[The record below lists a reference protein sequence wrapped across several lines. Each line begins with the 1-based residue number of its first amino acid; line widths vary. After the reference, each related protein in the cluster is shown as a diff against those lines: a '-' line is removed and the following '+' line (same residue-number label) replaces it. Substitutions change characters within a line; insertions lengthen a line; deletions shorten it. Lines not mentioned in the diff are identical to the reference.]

1 MEGQDG
7 DIIRNRGSRTPG
19 NHSPAI
25 LYTSKIF
32 SLTAKPF
39 YYTALFILSL
49 SFPLIFSLKIF
60 GRKNLRSVAR
70 AILVTNHSL
79 YLDPAVSACA
89 SRPKRLYFSGMEPTF
104 TETKKPFQ
112 LFIRLL
118 GGFPIPSK
126 NPYSIIPP
134 VSRLLDGGSFIQFY
148 PEGKMTYLGK
158 KLKPF
163 KPGAF
168 YTAYRTAAHII
179 PLCIITKRRRYWFP
193 KISVHILDPVD
204 PAAYT
209 SYDAAASPDAAADAS
224 TDTADA
230 ATAETSSGAAAE
242 TQLLPSR
249 QLKKQLLAMA
259 EDVRR
264 DMQRTIDIFS
274 PESPS
279 ADLRLSSQKKGGS
292 IIS

>member
-7 DIIRNRGSRTPG
+7 DIIRNPGSRTPG
-19 NHSPAI
+19 YRSPAI

-32 SLTAKPF
+32 NLIAKPF

-49 SFPLIFSLKIF
+49 SFPLIFSLKII
-60 GRKNLRSVAR
+60 GRKNLRSVDR

-118 GGFPIPSK
+118 GGFPIPTK

-134 VSRLLDGGSFIQFY
+134 VSRLLGGGSFIQFY

-168 YTAYRTAAHII
+168 YTAYRTAAHIL
-179 PLCIITKRRRYWFP
+179 PLCIIAKRRRYWFP
-193 KISVHILDPVD
+193 RISVHILDPVD

-209 SYDAAASPDAAADAS
+209 SADAS
-224 TDTADA
+224 AETTADA
-230 ATAETSSGAAAE
+230 AAETN
-242 TQLLPSR
+242 LLPSR

-264 DMQRTIDIFS
+264 DMQSTIDIFS
-274 PESPS
+274 PASPS